1 MKKLFL
7 SLTLIIVLILVSVY
21 GILFTKYGNGIVSSY
36 IENKINTGQNDVK
49 LKVNDF
55 VLTSKYLNFDASIN
69 DNSKINI
76 SGDLSLFQKS
86 VNLKYDIKINE
97 LSTLKNLTKQEFKGP
112 LSTSGIFIGN
122 EEEAIIQGVSDIA
135 QSQTKYYFNLEDF
148 EPKNINI
155 QVKNAKIEDLLVLLN
170 KPQYAKGDLTIHTDI
185 KNANLSKLDGMI
197 IAKITDGKINNDVV
211 NSEFNQG
218 IQSSINF
225 QSEINAILTPNKAEV
240 KSNLSSSIA
249 DIFMNKT
256 VIDLS
261 TKNVKTDYKIDIKNL
276 AKLEG
281 IVSKKLNG
289 EFLTDGNLKAFDD
302 TIQIEGSSDIFEGI
316 TKYNAEFI
324 NLKPSNV
331 KFSIENARLE
341 KLLQVINE
349 PIYSTGSLN
358 IDANIKN
365 ADLNKL
371 DGTIISKIDD
381 ALVIN
386 EVANVVFKQNLQD
399 KLNYSLEIDTSLVPN
414 QAISKTYI
422 ETTMGNLTAQKSVY
436 DFNENSFIS
445 DYLLNIEDLGK
456 LKDISKMK
464 LKGKL
469 DINGQIS
476 NKDNNFSANGNS
488 NTLGG
493 TFDFDLKNDKLNA
506 NLKNIDVQELS
517 NMLDYSKI
525 FDSKANFVLDYDLLV
540 KKGDLTGKLING
552 HFLENDFT
560 LLINQLT
567 KGDLTKEVYESFDID
582 SKIDDKVLTS
592 NLIMKS
598 QNTQIISKDS
608 VLDLKQN
615 LIDAKIDTTIKDK
628 TFAVK
633 VNGETSNPK
642 ISLDAKDLLKEQL
655 NKQLE
660 KKKDKIQEKLNKALG
675 KKADDAK
682 TKQLIDDIK
691 SMVK

>member
-55 VLTSKYLNFDASIN
+55 TLTSKYLNFDAFIN

-86 VNLKYDIKINE
+86 VDLKYDIKIND

-122 EEEAIIQGVSDIA
+122 EQEAIIQGVSDIA

-170 KPQYAKGDLTIHTDI
+170 KPQYAKGDLTIHADI
-185 KNANLSKLDGMI
+185 KNADLSKLDGMI

-218 IQSSINF
+218 FKSAINF

-240 KSNLSSSIA
+240 KSNLNSSLAEIS
-249 DIFMNKT
+249 MNKT
-256 VIDLS
+256 TIDLS
-261 TKNVKTDYKIDIKNL
+261 TNNIKTDYKIDIKNL

-281 IVSKKLNG
+281 IISKKLNG
-289 EFLTDGNLKAFDD
+289 EFLTDGNLKAFDK
-302 TIQIEGSSDIFEGI
+302 TIQLEGSSDVFEGI

-324 NLKPSNV
+324 DLKPSNMR
-331 KFSIENARLE
+331 FSIENARLE

-349 PIYSTGSLN
+349 PIYSTGNLN

-381 ALVIN
+381 GLVIN
-386 EVANVVFKQNLQD
+386 EVANVVFKQNLQE
-399 KLNYSLEIDTSLVPN
+399 KLNYNLEIDTNLVPN
-414 QAISKTYI
+414 QALSKTYI
-422 ETTMGNLTAQKSVY
+422 ETSKGNFTAQKSIY
-436 DFNENSFIS
+436 DFNDNSFFS
-445 DYLLNIEDLGK
+445 DYLLNIPALEK
-456 LKDISKMK
+456 LKDITNVN

-469 DINGQIS
+469 DINGEIS
-476 NKDNNFSANGNS
+476 NKENNLFVTGKSS
-488 NTLGG
+488 TLGG
-493 TFDFDLKNDKLNA
+493 TFDFDLKNDKLKA
-506 NLKNIDVQELS
+506 NLKDIDTLELS
-517 NMLDYSKI
+517 NMLDYSKV

-540 KKGDLTGKLING
+540 KKGNLTGKLLNG

-567 KGDLTKEVYESFDID
+567 KGDLTKEVYETFDID
-582 SKIDDKVLTS
+582 SQIDNKVLTS

-598 QNTQIISKDS
+598 QNTQITTKDS
-608 VLDLKQN
+608 VLDLEQN
-615 LIDAKIDTTIKDK
+615 LIDAKFDTTIKDK

-633 VNGETSNPK
+633 VSGETSNPK

-675 KKADDAK
+675 KNADDAK

>member
-218 IQSSINF
+218 FQSSINF

-240 KSNLSSSIA
+240 KSNLISSLA
-249 DIFMNKT
+249 EIFMNKT

-261 TKNVKTDYKIDIKNL
+261 TNNIKTDYKIDIKNL

-289 EFLTDGNLKAFDD
+289 QFLTDGNLKAFDD

-331 KFSIENARLE
+331 KFSVENARLE

-399 KLNYSLEIDTSLVPN
+399 KLNYNLEIDTNLVPN
-414 QAISKTYI
+414 QAISKTYV

-436 DFNENSFIS
+436 DFNGNSFSS
-445 DYLLNIEDLGK
+445 DYLLNIADLEK
-456 LKDISKMK
+456 LKDITKMK

-476 NKDNNFSANGNS
+476 NKDNNFLANGNS

-540 KKGDLTGKLING
+540 KKGNLTGKLING

-615 LIDAKIDTTIKDK
+615 LIDAKFDTTIKDK

>member
-97 LSTLKNLTKQEFKGP
+97 LSTLKNLTRQEFKGP

-240 KSNLSSSIA
+240 KSNLISSLA
-249 DIFMNKT
+249 EIFMNKT

-399 KLNYSLEIDTSLVPN
+399 KLNYSLEIDTNLVPN

-552 HFLENDFT
+552 HFLENNFT

>member
-7 SLTLIIVLILVSVY
+7 SLILVTVIILASVY
-21 GILFTKYGNGIVSSY
+21 GILFTKYGNGIVSAY
-36 IENKINTGQNDVK
+36 IEKKVNSGQSDVK
-49 LKVNDF
+49 LKVDNF
-55 VLTSKYLNFDASIN
+55 TLTLKNLNFDASID

-76 SGDLSLFQKS
+76 SGDLSLFEKS
-86 VNLKYDIKINE
+86 VDLKYDIKINE

-112 LSTSGIFIGN
+112 LVTSGIFTGN
-122 EEEAIIQGVSDIA
+122 DQEAIIQGVSDVA
-135 QSQTKYYFNLEDF
+135 RSQTKYYFNLEGF

-240 KSNLSSSIA
+240 KSNLISSLGEIS
-249 DIFMNKT
+249 MNKT
-256 VIDLS
+256 IIELS
-261 TKNVKTDYKIDIKNL
+261 TNNIKTDYKIDIKNL

-281 IVSKKLNG
+281 IISKKLNG
-289 EFLTDGNLKAFDD
+289 QFLTNGSLKAFDE
-302 TIQIEGSSDIFEGI
+302 TIQIEGNSDVLEGI
-316 TKYNAEFI
+316 TKYNADFI
-324 NLKPSNV
+324 NLKPSNIR
-331 KFSIENARLE
+331 FSIENARLE

-349 PIYSTGSLN
+349 PIYTTGSLN

-381 ALVIN
+381 GLIVN
-386 EVANVVFKQNLQD
+386 EVANVVFKQNLEE
-399 KLNYSLEIDTSLVPN
+399 KLNYNLEVDTNLVPN
-414 QAISKTYI
+414 QAISKAYI
-422 ETTMGNLTAQKSVY
+422 ETSKGNLTAQKAVY
-436 DFNENSFIS
+436 DFNVNSFIS
-445 DYLLNIEDLGK
+445 DYLLNIPALEK
-456 LKDISKMK
+456 LKDVTKIN
-464 LKGKL
+464 LKGTL
-469 DINGQIS
+469 DIVGEIS
-476 NKDNNFSANGNS
+476 NKENNFSVIGNS
-488 NTLGG
+488 KTLGG

-506 NLKNIDVQELS
+506 NLKNIDTQELS

-525 FDSKANFVLDYDLLV
+525 FDSKANFILDYDLLS
-540 KKGDLTGKLING
+540 KKGNLTGKLLNG

-567 KGDLTKEVYESFDID
+567 KGDLTKEVYDTFDID
-582 SKIDDKVLTS
+582 SQIDDKLLIS

-598 QNTQIISKDS
+598 QNTQITTKDA

-615 LIDAKIDTTIKDK
+615 LVDAKIDTTIKDK
-628 TFAVK
+628 TLAIK
-633 VNGETSNPK
+633 VNGNTSNPK
-642 ISLDAKDLLKEQL
+642 ISVDAKDLLKEQL

-675 KKADDAK
+675 KNADDAK

>member
-240 KSNLSSSIA
+240 KSNLISSLA
-249 DIFMNKT
+249 EIFMNKT

-399 KLNYSLEIDTSLVPN
+399 KLNYSLEIDTNLVPN

-456 LKDISKMK
+456 LKDISKMT

-469 DINGQIS
+469 DINGQIL

-552 HFLENDFT
+552 HFLENNFT

-628 TFAVK
+628 TFVVK